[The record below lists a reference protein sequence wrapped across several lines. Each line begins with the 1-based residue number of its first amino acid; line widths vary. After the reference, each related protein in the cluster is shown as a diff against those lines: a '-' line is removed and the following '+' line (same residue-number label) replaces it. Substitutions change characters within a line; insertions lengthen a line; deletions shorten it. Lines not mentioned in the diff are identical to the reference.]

1 MIYSFAGKL
10 RSLYSGKFILSLEIK
25 YDIDEY
31 LDLGIKFGCLG
42 FLSFSF
48 LQSTDISKQSHLV
61 SQSEIFPLYN
71 GLPAVK
77 AANNGANI
85 AN

>member
-1 MIYSFAGKL
+1 M
-10 RSLYSGKFILSLEIK
+10 
-25 YDIDEY
+25 
-31 LDLGIKFGCLG
+31 KFGFYG

-48 LQSTDISKQSHLV
+48 LQSTDISKQSHFV
-61 SQSEIFPLYN
+61 SQLDIFPLYN